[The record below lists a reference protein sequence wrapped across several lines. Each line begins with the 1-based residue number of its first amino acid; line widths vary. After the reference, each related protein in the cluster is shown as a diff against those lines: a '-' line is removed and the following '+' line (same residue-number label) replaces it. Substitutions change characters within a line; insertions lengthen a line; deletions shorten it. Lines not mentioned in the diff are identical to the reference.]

1 MDGMGSEGMGS
12 GSMWVAVATP
22 YHSSADSG
30 VGRLEE
36 GIRWAGLI
44 VSVGTLPD
52 TGGCEAGVGGTV
64 LPLDAG
70 DGLGE

>member
-1 MDGMGSEGMGS
+1 
-12 GSMWVAVATP
+12 
-22 YHSSADSG
+22 
-30 VGRLEE
+30 LEE